1 VTISQ
6 LPTLNAV
13 LNSLSAVFLITGYFL
28 IRHRKIRLHRFFMI
42 SAFITSMLFFTSY
55 MIYHLH
61 AGSKHFPGVG
71 AARSVYFTIL
81 ISHTILAASIPVLAI
96 ITLTFGLRS
105 RFDRHRRIAR
115 WTLPLWLYV
124 SITGVVIYWM
134 LYRVSWRLGG

>member
-13 LNSLSAVFLITGYFL
+13 LNSLSAIFLITGYFL
-28 IRHRKIRLHRFFMI
+28 IRNRKIRLHRFFMI
-42 SAFITSMLFFTSY
+42 CAFITSMLFFTSY
-55 MIYHLH
+55 VIYHLH
-61 AGSKHFPGVG
+61 TGSKHFPGVG
-71 AARSVYFTIL
+71 AARSAYFTIL

-96 ITLTFGLRS
+96 ITLSFGLRAQYE
-105 RFDRHRRIAR
+105 RHRRIAR

-134 LYRVSWRLGG
+134 LYRIS